1 MKSTESIMDTEKQS
15 VVAKSF
21 MATLIRPEEH
31 GYTGTPDAVCDK
43 LCREWT
49 EGHASRSGVWAF
61 CLTEEGVSHVHMV
74 VQDKTTA
81 MRLSK
86 LAESYAVGSHFEAV
100 KSGYMAAEKYILQ
113 MEEQDE
119 DAEKV
124 LCIKQYGVIV

>member
-1 MKSTESIMDTEKQS
+1 MKNIENFMDTEKQS

-31 GYTGTPDAVCDK
+31 GYTGAPDAVCDK

-49 EGHASRSGVWAF
+49 EGHASRSGVWAY
-61 CLTEEGVSHVHMV
+61 CSTAEGVPHIHMV
-74 VQDKTTA
+74 VQDKVA

-119 DAEKV
+119 GAEKV

>member
-1 MKSTESIMDTEKQS
+1 MENIKNTEKQG
-15 VVAKSF
+15 VIAKSF

-49 EGHASRSGVWAF
+49 EGHASRSGVWAY
-61 CLTEEGVSHVHMV
+61 CSTAEGVPHIHMV
-74 VQDKTTA
+74 VQDKVA

-119 DAEKV
+119 GAEKV

>member
-1 MKSTESIMDTEKQS
+1 MEKIENIMDTEKQS

-61 CLTEEGVSHVHMV
+61 CLTAEGVPHVHMV
-74 VQDKTTA
+74 VQDKNA

-100 KSGYMAAEKYILQ
+100 KSGYMAAEDYILQ
-113 MEEQDE
+113 LEEQDKG
-119 DAEKV
+119 AEKV
-124 LCIKQYGVIV
+124 LCVKVHGTIV

>member
-1 MKSTESIMDTEKQS
+1 MENIKNTEKQG
-15 VVAKSF
+15 VIAKSF
-21 MATLIRPEEH
+21 MVTIIRPEEH
-31 GYTGTPDAVCDK
+31 GYTGTPVEVCDK

-49 EGHASRSGVWAF
+49 EGHASRTGVWAF
-61 CLTEEGVSHVHMV
+61 CLSAEGVPHVHMV
-74 VQDKTTA
+74 VQDMTA

-119 DAEKV
+119 GAEKV

>member
-1 MKSTESIMDTEKQS
+1 MKNIENFMDSEKQS

-21 MATLIRPEEH
+21 MATLDRPEEH

-61 CLTEEGVSHVHMV
+61 CLTTEGVPHVHMV
-74 VQDKTTA
+74 VQDKNA

-119 DAEKV
+119 GAEKV

>member
-1 MKSTESIMDTEKQS
+1 MKNIENFMDTEKQS

-49 EGHASRSGVWAF
+49 EGHVSRSGVWAY
-61 CLTEEGVSHVHMV
+61 CSTAEGVPHIHMV
-74 VQDKTTA
+74 VQDKVA

-119 DAEKV
+119 GAEKV

>member
-1 MKSTESIMDTEKQS
+1 MKNIENFMDTEKQS

-31 GYTGTPDAVCDK
+31 GYTDTPDAVCDK

-49 EGHASRSGVWAF
+49 EGHASRSGVWAY
-61 CLTEEGVSHVHMV
+61 CSTAEGVPHIHMV
-74 VQDKTTA
+74 VQDKVA

-119 DAEKV
+119 GAEKV

>member
-1 MKSTESIMDTEKQS
+1 MKNIENITGTEKQS

-31 GYTGTPDAVCDK
+31 GYTGTPDEVCDK

-49 EGHASRSGVWAF
+49 EGHASRSGVWAY
-61 CLTEEGVSHVHMV
+61 CLSAEGVPHIHMV
-74 VQDKTTA
+74 VQDKVA

-86 LAESYAVGSHFEAV
+86 LAESYTVGSHFEAV

-119 DAEKV
+119 GAEKV

>member
-1 MKSTESIMDTEKQS
+1 MENVKNIAKKD

-21 MATLIRPEEH
+21 MATLDRPEEH

-61 CLTEEGVSHVHMV
+61 CLTAEGVPHVHMV
-74 VQDKTTA
+74 VQDKNA

-100 KSGYMAAEKYILQ
+100 KSGYMAAEDYILQ
-113 MEEQDE
+113 LEEQDKG
-119 DAEKV
+119 AEKV
-124 LCIKQYGVIV
+124 LCVKVHGIIV

>member
-1 MKSTESIMDTEKQS
+1 MENVKNIAKKD

-43 LCREWT
+43 LCHEWT
-49 EGHASRSGVWAF
+49 EGHDSRSGVWAY
-61 CLTEEGVSHVHMV
+61 CLSAEGVPHVHMV
-74 VQDKTTA
+74 VQEMRA

-86 LAESYAVGSHFEAV
+86 LVESYAIGSHFEVV

-119 DAEKV
+119 GAEKV

>member
-1 MKSTESIMDTEKQS
+1 MENIKNTEKQG
-15 VVAKSF
+15 VIAKSF

-31 GYTGTPDAVCDK
+31 GYTGTPVEVCDK

-49 EGHASRSGVWAF
+49 EGHDSRTGVWAF
-61 CLTEEGVSHVHMV
+61 CLSAEGVPHIHMV
-74 VQDKTTA
+74 VQDKVA

-119 DAEKV
+119 GAEKV
-124 LCIKQYGVIV
+124 LCIKQYGIIV

>member
-1 MKSTESIMDTEKQS
+1 MKNIENIMDTEKQS

-49 EGHASRSGVWAF
+49 EGHASRSGVWAY
-61 CLTEEGVSHVHMV
+61 CLTAEGVPHVHMV
-74 VQDKTTA
+74 LQDMTA

-86 LAESYAVGSHFEAV
+86 LEESYAVGSHFEVV
-100 KSGYMAAEKYILQ
+100 KSSYMAAEDYILKL
-113 MEEQDE
+113 EEQDE
-119 DAEKV
+119 NAEQV
-124 LCIKQYGVIV
+124 LCVKVHGTVV

>member
-1 MKSTESIMDTEKQS
+1 MKNIENIENIEKKS
-15 VVAKSF
+15 VVGMSF

-31 GYTGTPDAVCDK
+31 GYTGTPVEVCDK

-49 EGHASRSGVWAF
+49 EGHASRTGVWAF
-61 CLTEEGVSHVHMV
+61 CLSAEGVPHVHMV
-74 VQDKTTA
+74 VQDMTA

-119 DAEKV
+119 GAEKV

>member
-43 LCREWT
+43 LCSEWT
-49 EGHASRSGVWAF
+49 EGHASRSGLWAY
-61 CLTEEGVSHVHMV
+61 CLTAEGVPHVHMV
-74 VQDKTTA
+74 VQDMNA

-86 LAESYAVGSHFEAV
+86 LTESYAVGSRFEVV
-100 KSGYMAAEKYILQ
+100 KSGYMAAEKYIVKL
-113 MEEQDE
+113 EEQDE
-119 DAEKV
+119 GTEKV
-124 LCIKQYGVIV
+124 LCVKQYGIIV

>member
-1 MKSTESIMDTEKQS
+1 MENVKNIAKKD

-43 LCREWT
+43 LCNEWT
-49 EGHASRSGVWAF
+49 EGHDSRSGVWAY
-61 CLTEEGVSHVHMV
+61 CLSAEGVPHVHMV
-74 VQDKTTA
+74 VQEMRA

-86 LAESYAVGSHFEAV
+86 LVESYAIGSHFEVV

-119 DAEKV
+119 GAEKV

>member
-1 MKSTESIMDTEKQS
+1 MKNIENFMDTEKQS

-31 GYTGTPDAVCDK
+31 GYTGTPDAVCDQ

-49 EGHASRSGVWAF
+49 EGHASRSGVWAY
-61 CLTEEGVSHVHMV
+61 CSTAEGVPHIHMV
-74 VQDKTTA
+74 VQDKVA

-119 DAEKV
+119 GAEKV

>member
-1 MKSTESIMDTEKQS
+1 MKNIENIMDTEKQS

-49 EGHASRSGVWAF
+49 EGHASRSGVWAY
-61 CLTEEGVSHVHMV
+61 CLTAEGVPHVHMV
-74 VQDKTTA
+74 LQDMTA

-86 LAESYAVGSHFEAV
+86 LEESYAVGSHFEVV
-100 KSGYMAAEKYILQ
+100 KSGYMAAEDYILKL
-113 MEEQDE
+113 EEQDE
-119 DAEKV
+119 NAEQV
-124 LCIKQYGVIV
+124 LCVKVHGTVV

>member
-1 MKSTESIMDTEKQS
+1 MKNIENFMDTEKQS

-49 EGHASRSGVWAF
+49 EGHASRSGVWAY
-61 CLTEEGVSHVHMV
+61 CSTAEGVPHIHMV
-74 VQDKTTA
+74 VQDKVA

-86 LAESYAVGSHFEAV
+86 LAESYAVGSHLEAV

-119 DAEKV
+119 GAEKV

>member
-1 MKSTESIMDTEKQS
+1 MKNIENITGTEKQS

-31 GYTGTPDAVCDK
+31 GYTGTPDEVCDK

-49 EGHASRSGVWAF
+49 EGHASRSGVWAY
-61 CLTEEGVSHVHMV
+61 CLSAEGVPHIHMV
-74 VQDKTTA
+74 VQDKVA

-119 DAEKV
+119 GAEKV

>member
-1 MKSTESIMDTEKQS
+1 MKNIENIMDTEKQS

-49 EGHASRSGVWAF
+49 EGHASRSGVWAY
-61 CLTEEGVSHVHMV
+61 CLTAEGVPHVHMV
-74 VQDKTTA
+74 LQDMTA

-86 LAESYAVGSHFEAV
+86 LEESYAVGSHFEVV
-100 KSGYMAAEKYILQ
+100 KSGYMAAEDYILKL
-113 MEEQDE
+113 EEQYE
-119 DAEKV
+119 NAEQV
-124 LCIKQYGVIV
+124 LCVKVHGTVV

>member
-1 MKSTESIMDTEKQS
+1 MKNIENFMDTEKQS

-49 EGHASRSGVWAF
+49 EGHASRSGVWAY
-61 CLTEEGVSHVHMV
+61 CSTAEGVPHIHMV
-74 VQDKTTA
+74 VQDKVA

-119 DAEKV
+119 GAEKV
-124 LCIKQYGVIV
+124 LCINQYGVIV

>member
-1 MKSTESIMDTEKQS
+1 MKNIENIANIEKKS
-15 VVAKSF
+15 VVGMSF

-61 CLTEEGVSHVHMV
+61 CLTTEGVPHVHMV
-74 VQDKTTA
+74 VQDKNA

-100 KSGYMAAEKYILQ
+100 KSGYMAAEDYILQ
-113 MEEQDE
+113 LEEQDKG
-119 DAEKV
+119 AEKV
-124 LCIKQYGVIV
+124 LCVKVHGIIV